1 MTSDLRSRFVV
12 LFGLAV
18 LATGV
23 VWGGTTLG
31 VGAPIADADP
41 AATFN
46 VTGDGVT
53 LSDGDREVTVV
64 DNFTEGKEVEIE
76 QTDGRFTVR
85 TTQPLTA
92 DERERAI
99 DVVRGNETVQN
110 HLDEMDDYEF
120 AVEPI
125 RKVEASESFE
135 IDVNASGNASNV
147 VEVANGSTAT
157 FTLEMENASVETDD
171 DSVLVAD
178 ERSYVEDEAA
188 VEIRRGDGTVAYD
201 VFVDLERGTVVQI
214 IE

>member
-1 MTSDLRSRFVV
+1 MTSDLRSRFVA
-12 LFGLAV
+12 LFGLVV

-31 VGAPIADADP
+31 VGAPVTDADP

-64 DNFTEGKEVEIE
+64 DDFTEGKEVEIE

-92 DERERAI
+92 EERERAV
-99 DVVRGNETVQN
+99 DVVRSNETVQD

-125 RKVEASESFE
+125 RKVEAVESFE

-147 VEVANGSTAT
+147 VEVDNGSTAT

-178 ERSYVEDEAA
+178 ERSYVEDEAS
-188 VEIRRGDGTVAYD
+188 VEIRRADGTVAYD

-214 IE
+214 SG